1 MPYIKSYFEKHKFI
15 KNIATLMSGTVL
27 AQLITFLSMLLITNF
42 YTASDFGVYAL
53 FISVSSIFTVIAT
66 GRYELAII
74 LPKHHGT
81 ALNILVL
88 IAFISLLFCS
98 ALFIF
103 VFFSYSFIIKY
114 FNIQLGYNVL
124 QLLAVFVFFSS
135 LSQAFYYFFNR
146 FAEYKIMSLSRL
158 IYSLI
163 NALTMY
169 FFGKCIIVDNGL
181 VISCVISNIA
191 LIIFYLTTFLKKYK
205 ILIKYIRLKTIKNL
219 AFKYRDFPRYS
230 LLGECC
236 SNFSLQLPTFLLSVF
251 YNNSILGYYS
261 LSYRCIV
268 APLQIIT
275 SSFGDI
281 FRKEAS
287 EAYINLGNC
296 KLQFIIFAKKLF
308 IISLILFLPL
318 LFLGKDIFVFIFGE
332 QWEIS
337 GIYAQI
343 LAPMFIL
350 RLIANPM
357 SNVSIITEHQGWG
370 LIIQLLIIVL
380 VSSAVIFSKMLFES
394 EITVI
399 ISFAISYSVVYMI
412 SLILNYKWSK
422 GEMYE

>member
-1 MPYIKSYFEKHKFI
+1 MSYIKSYFEKHKFI

-42 YTASDFGVYAL
+42 YTASDFGAYAL
-53 FISVSSIFTVIAT
+53 FISISSIFTVIAT

-103 VFFSYSFIIKY
+103 VFFSYSFIIKR
-114 FNIQLGYNVL
+114 FNTQLDYSVL
-124 QLLAVFVFFSS
+124 QLLVVFVFFSS
-135 LSQAFYYFFNR
+135 LSQSFYYFFNR

-163 NALTMY
+163 NVLAMY
-169 FFGKCIIVDNGL
+169 FLGKCIIVDNGL
-181 VISCVISNIA
+181 VISCVISNIV

-205 ILIKYIRLKTIKNL
+205 ILIKYIRLKIIKNL

-236 SNFSLQLPTFLLSVF
+236 SNFSLQLPTFLLSIF
-251 YNNSILGYYS
+251 FNDSIIGYYS
-261 LSYRCIV
+261 LGYRCIV

-296 KLQFIIFAKKLF
+296 KVQFITFAKKLF
-308 IISLILFLPL
+308 IISLILFLPM
-318 LFLGKDIFVFIFGE
+318 LFFGKDIFVFIFGE

-357 SNVSIITEHQGWG
+357 SNVSIIAEKQSLDLVFQIT
-370 LIIQLLIIVL
+370 IIIVVTVFTL
-380 VSSAVIFSKMLFES
+380 VSKYLFGDNYS
-394 EITVI
+394 VI
-399 ISFAISYSVVYMI
+399 IAFSIAYSIIYSISFM
-412 SLILNYKWSK
+412 LNYSWSK
-422 GEMYE
+422 GEQ

>member
-169 FFGKCIIVDNGL
+169 FFGKYIIINNGL
-181 VISCVISNIA
+181 LVSCVIANIV
-191 LIIFYLTTFLKKYK
+191 IVVFYLLVFFKKYRK
-205 ILIKYIRLKTIKNL
+205 YFLNIKLSIIKKV
-219 AFKYRDFPRYS
+219 AFRYKDFPKYGLFGAS
-230 LLGECC
+230 VG
-236 SNFSLQLPTFLLSVF
+236 NFAIQLPIFLLSSF
-251 YNNSILGYYS
+251 YSNSIVGFYS
-261 LSYRCIV
+261 LCHRSIT

-275 SSFGDI
+275 SAFGDV
-281 FRKEAS
+281 FRHEAS
-287 EAYINLGNC
+287 IAFNKNGNC
-296 KLQFIIFAKKLF
+296 KKNFINFAKKLICF
-308 IISLILFLPL
+308 GLILFIPL
-318 LFLGKDIFVFIFGE
+318 LIFGKE
-332 QWEIS
+332 IYSCIFGQEWETA
-337 GIYAQI
+337 GLYAQI
-343 LAPMFIL
+343 LAPMFIFRIVASPL
-350 RLIANPM
+350 STVSVIAEKQSLDLVFQIAIIIVVAAFTLVSKYLFDDNY
-357 SNVSIITEHQGWG
+357 SIIVAFGIAYS
-370 LIIQLLIIVL
+370 IIYL
-380 VSSAVIFSKMLFES
+380 
-394 EITVI
+394 
-399 ISFAISYSVVYMI
+399 I
-412 SLILNYKWSK
+412 SLVLNYSWSK
-422 GEMYE
+422 GEK